1 MSNQEELDKLR
12 KEINDSLTTLKQIVE
27 DLNYLNKKTKQ
38 WMITKEKNEQ
48 V

>member
-27 DLNYLNKKTKQ
+27 DLNYLNKKTKK
-38 WMITKEKNEQ
+38 WMITKEKKKK

>member
-12 KEINDSLTTLKQIVE
+12 KEINESLTTLKQIVE
-27 DLNYLNKKTKQ
+27 DLNYLNKKTKK
-38 WMITKEKNEQ
+38 WMITRERKKK

>member
-1 MSNQEELDKLR
+1 MSNQEELDKLS

-27 DLNYLNKKTKQ
+27 DLNYLNKKTKK
-38 WMITKEKNEQ
+38 WMITKEKKKK

>member
-38 WMITKEKNEQ
+38 WMITKEKKKK